1 MPHRL
6 PMTKCTP
13 LRILPGQSH
22 REPIN
27 QQTAKCEHLRTTP
40 VHPHLTVDHL
50 HAVIELAHQF
60 AISVKSLG
68 HRRRLLGNINQL
80 LSMHRGFCRA
90 ICARLPKSLPRA
102 SKCWLTR
109 FCLLIFR
116 IDKCRLELLAHTL
129 LHRIDII
136 FCCDILLN
144 QTPRIQIDNRWML
157 GDFSR
162 LQGLCKSGI
171 VGFIVTV
178 SAITP
183 QIDNHIVFHRLAI
196 SHSHACR
203 VYHSFGIIGIDV
215 ENGHLNN
222 LRHICWIRCKTRLPG
237 QCGKTNLIIHNNVN
251 RTPIIIAIQMGQA
264 NRLRHNA
271 LPGKSGI
278 AVNDQRYDMLV
289 LNIAFCLLLRT
300 NNALNHGIDQ
310 FEVTR
315 IRRQSQMHRVPIARD
330 ILMGEPHV
338 VFYIARPLS
347 QFNTLKLAEYLRIG
361 LLHNMREHIEPAA
374 MRHPH
379 HHFFDI

>member
-1 MPHRL
+1 M
-6 PMTKCTP
+6 
-13 LRILPGQSH
+13 
-22 REPIN
+22 
-27 QQTAKCEHLRTTP
+27 
-40 VHPHLTVDHL
+40 DHL

-60 AISVKSLG
+60 AIGVKTLG
-68 HRRRLLGNINQL
+68 HRRRLFGNINQL
-80 LSMHRGFCRA
+80 FSTHRGFYRA
-90 ICARLPKSLPRA
+90 ICTRLPKSLPRA
-102 SKCWLTR
+102 PKCWLTR
-109 FCLLIFR
+109 FCLLIFG
-116 IDKCRLELLAHTL
+116 IDECRLEFLAHSL

-162 LQGLCKSGI
+162 LQGLCKSRI

-183 QIDNHIVFHRLAI
+183 QVNNHIVFHRLAI
-196 SHSHACR
+196 SHSHTRR

-215 ENGHLNN
+215 KNGHLNN
-222 LRHICWIRCKTRLPG
+222 LRHICWIRRKTGFSG
-237 QCGKTNLIIHNNVN
+237 QCGKTDLIIHNNMN

-264 NRLRHNA
+264 YRLWHNA

-278 AVNDQRYDMLV
+278 AVNDQWYDMLV

-310 FEVTR
+310 FEMTR
-315 IRRQSQMHRVPIARD
+315 VGRQTQMHRVTIACD
-330 ILMGEPHV
+330 ILMGETHV
-338 VFYIARPLS
+338 VFYIARPLGS
-347 QFNTLKLAEYLRIG
+347 TYLNALKLTEYLRIG
-361 LLHNMREHIEPAA
+361 LLHDMREHIEPAA